1 MTYLEMIK
9 SQPQHKLALVTD
21 DKSYTYGELA
31 ARAEELLKNSTES
44 GPVIFIHE
52 EKIADQLLKFLAYSG
67 SSIVPIIATEA
78 SKKQEFQLENI
89 PEAACMGVMTSGST
103 GKSKL
108 LWRSYHSWADF
119 FPEQNRVF
127 GIDETTVIF
136 CQGSLAFTG
145 NLNIYM
151 GVLSAGATLVVTE
164 KFRPK
169 HWLKLIEEQGVNA
182 LYLIPSKLLL
192 LPRFLKQ
199 PNVNIRHI
207 VSGSQTMGRIEADK
221 LLEVFPNTEITLY
234 YGASELNY
242 ITYIKDSSM
251 TEDRTDIGL
260 PFQGVKVEIRG
271 EEIFIDNNCHVEGIT
286 MPFSLK
292 DRGYLDEYGHLHF
305 LGRTDDIISVNG
317 LKISSVKV
325 ETALRELPGIVEAAV
340 LSIHQGDA
348 DVLTAFLSTEGSMEQ
363 EGIALNAEMAES
375 TLAKLAEAPVKNMSS
390 VELIRLLKAGFLETY
405 EIPHRFIFLPEL
417 PKNESGKIDKKNL
430 LLQAELV

>member
-1 MTYLEMIK
+1 MTYLEMLK
-9 SQPQHKLALVTD
+9 SQPQDKVALITD
-21 DKSYTYGELA
+21 EGNFTYGDLV
-31 ARAEELLKNSTES
+31 ARAEQILQESTEP
-44 GPVIFIHE
+44 GPVVFIHQ
-52 EKIADQLLKFLAYSG
+52 EKIVNQLLHFVAYSG
-67 SSIVPIIATEA
+67 SKIVPIIATEV
-78 SKKQEFQLENI
+78 SKKQSFEIENI
-89 PEAACMGVMTSGST
+89 PAAACMGVMTSGST

-108 LWRSYHSWADF
+108 LWRSYDSWASF

-127 GIDETTVIF
+127 GLDENTVIF

-151 GVLSAGATLVVTE
+151 GTLSAGATLVVTE

-169 HWLKLIEEQGVNA
+169 HWVKLIQEQGVNA

-192 LPRFLKQ
+192 LPRFLKEA
-199 PNVNIRHI
+199 NLNIKHI
-207 VSGSQTMGRIEADK
+207 VSGSQTMGRREADK
-221 LLEVFPNTEITLY
+221 LLKVFPNTEITLY

-260 PFQGVKVEIRG
+260 PFEGVSVEIRG
-271 EEIFIDNNCHVEGIT
+271 EEIFIDNNCHVENIQ

-292 DRGYLDEYGHLHF
+292 DRGYLDEQGHLHF

-325 ETALRELPGIVEAAV
+325 ETALRELPDIVEAAV
-340 LSIHQGDA
+340 LSIHEGDA
-348 DVLTAFLSTEGSMEQ
+348 DILTAFLSTEGAPHQ
-363 EGIALNAEMAES
+363 DVVALNAEKAES
-375 TLAKLAEAPVKNMSS
+375 TLGNLMEAPSHSLSS
-390 VELIRLLKAGFLETY
+390 VELIKLLKAGFLEDY
-405 EIPHRFIFLPEL
+405 EIPRRFIFLEEL

-430 LLQAELV
+430 HLLA